1 MLQLFFLDN
10 LANPALTGD
19 NAHHAER
26 VLRMSVGEELL
37 VSDGQ
42 GNWARCAITSI
53 SKKIVELSVIEK
65 GFEALDSQRISVL
78 QAIPKSDRA
87 KETVE
92 LLTAAGVS
100 EIYPWQSQRAIGKES
115 DKWAVAALEASK
127 QSRRFHIPTL
137 STKLD
142 TDNAIKIFK
151 DFEQVLICHESA
163 STKISEVVK
172 PAAKTLIVI
181 GPEGGISDQ
190 ELAQF
195 AAAGGKIIK
204 LGRPVLRSAH
214 AGIAAVSA
222 VSALMKVW

>member
-10 LANPALTGD
+10 LTNPALTGD

-42 GNWARCAITSI
+42 GNWARCTIISM
-53 SKKIVELSVIEK
+53 SKKNVELSVIEK
-65 GFEALDSQRISVL
+65 GFEELDSQRISVL

-100 EIYPWQSQRAIGKES
+100 AIYPWQSQRAIGKES

-127 QSRRFHIPTL
+127 QSRRFHIPNL

-142 TDNAIKIFK
+142 TDSAIKIFK

-163 STKISEVVK
+163 TSKISEVVK
-172 PAAKTLIVI
+172 PAANTLIVI

-195 AAAGGKIIK
+195 EAAGGKIIK